1 MLLRTCTLS
10 HKMFCLCVCI
20 WSDSHRQCSLPRLC
34 RPTQRLCISHLR
46 WKSLLLSCKVVEECA
61 KPFMITLH
69 NIQFQRMLQFLLNLC
84 FCTDQCWWT
93 LHAITFHILL
103 DQPAIPQENAMH
115 SSLKS
120 VEDAA
125 LTSEASH
132 TCCVLVFSCHLTG
145 TVSEI

>member
-1 MLLRTCTLS
+1 M
-10 HKMFCLCVCI
+10 
-20 WSDSHRQCSLPRLC
+20 C
-34 RPTQRLCISHLR
+34 RGEDIRCKAGQARAFHYYRKQHAIAWIFLFIFRKGSII
-46 WKSLLLSCKVVEECA
+46 KVVEKCA
-61 KPFMITLH
+61 KPFMIALH

-93 LHAITFHILL
+93 LHVITFHILL
-103 DQPAIPQENAMH
+103 DQPEIPQENAMH